1 MRRAILIGLVACV
14 ACATLSGC
22 NLEKK
27 RRRKKLTMY
36 CAAQHDWC
44 ELMARTFEA
53 ETGTRVSMIRKS
65 SGETYAQIWAERRNP
80 KGDVWWGGTGDAHF
94 QAANAGLTEPYVSP
108 RLSELHA
115 WAKDPMQ
122 DGRHATTGIYMGAL
136 GIAYNREWLKTK
148 GITPPKTW
156 SDLSQPEL
164 RGEVQI
170 ANPNS
175 SGTAYTAL
183 ATFVQLYGEEAAFE
197 YLKKLHANVNQYTK
211 SGSAPVRN
219 AARGEAG
226 VAVVFLHDAA
236 TQVAAGFPIE
246 LVPPSEGTGYE
257 IGCVSLIA
265 GARHPAEAKAFIDWA
280 LSPAAQGLGAK
291 AKAFQI
297 PSHPEAAVPKEAPRM
312 DAVRLIDF
320 DFGRFS
326 KKEVRGHLLSRWDEE
341 VKGG

>member
-1 MRRAILIGLVACV
+1 MRRAVLLALAALFVLG
-14 ACATLSGC
+14 GC
-22 NLEKK
+22 NLEKR
-27 RRRKKLTMY
+27 RRRKKLTLY
-36 CAAQHDWC
+36 CAAQHEWC
-44 ELMARTFEA
+44 ELMARSFEA
-53 ETGTRVSMIRKS
+53 ESGTRVSMIRKS

-94 QAANAGLTEPYVSP
+94 QAANAGLTEAYDSP
-108 RLSELHA
+108 RIEQLHG
-115 WAKDPMQ
+115 WARDPMK
-122 DGRHATTGIYMGAL
+122 DGLRRTTGIYMGAL
-136 GIAYNREWLKTK
+136 GIAYNREWLATK
-148 GITPPKTW
+148 KIEPPRAW
-156 SDLSQPEL
+156 ADLVQPRF
-164 RGEVQI
+164 RGEIQM

-183 ATFVQLYGEEAAFE
+183 ATFVQLYGERAGYDF
-197 YLKKLHANVNQYTK
+197 LRKLHGNVNQYTK
-211 SGSAPVRN
+211 SGAAPVRN

-246 LVPPSEGTGYE
+246 LVAPAEGTGYE

-265 GARHPAEAKAFIDWA
+265 GARHPEEARAFIDWA
-280 LSPAAQGLGAK
+280 LGPEAQGLGAE

-297 PSHPEAAVPKEAPRM
+297 PSHPAAKVPKEAPNM
-312 DAVRLIDF
+312 DEVRLIDF

-326 KKEVRGHLLSRWDEE
+326 DKATRGRLLSRWDEE